1 MSKKKGL
8 EIEMVKEK
16 DKRKNSNKIGQKF
29 EDRLQKVFDELREEG
44 ICIINKVPTSFKM
57 IRGAGGRVVSCFP
70 EKQSEF
76 LDFQGLIK
84 GGCSICIEAKSCAN
98 KTSFPI
104 SNFKD
109 YQLPLLKEY
118 MDYGSL
124 GYTVIEMRELKR
136 VFLFQ
141 GYKFIEYINES
152 QRKSIPLKDMERIGL
167 DIDYELEDLKTF
179 LKALTNDNK

>member
-1 MSKKKGL
+1 MSKKKEL
-8 EIEMVKEK
+8 EVELIKEK

-29 EDRLQKVFDELREEG
+29 EDRLQKVFNELREEET
-44 ICIINKVPTSFKM
+44 CIINKVPTSFKM

-98 KTSFPI
+98 KTSFPL

-124 GYTVIEMRELKR
+124 GYTVIEMRGVGR
-136 VFLFQ
+136 TFLFE
-141 GYKFIEYINES
+141 GYKFIEYVAGLE
-152 QRKSIPLKDMERIGL
+152 RKSIPVKDMEEIGIEL
-167 DIDYELEDLKTF
+167 DNELKDLKSF
-179 LKALTNDNK
+179 IKLLTNIYK